1 MEYAL
6 NCIVVGTTESQ
17 VHILH
22 FAQVLVQFVIMEGDA
37 WLEMRALLTNELS
50 KTDDN
55 IYKADIMR
63 SIIATSGIN
72 MASQQG

>member
-1 MEYAL
+1 M
-6 NCIVVGTTESQ
+6 
-17 VHILH
+17 HILH